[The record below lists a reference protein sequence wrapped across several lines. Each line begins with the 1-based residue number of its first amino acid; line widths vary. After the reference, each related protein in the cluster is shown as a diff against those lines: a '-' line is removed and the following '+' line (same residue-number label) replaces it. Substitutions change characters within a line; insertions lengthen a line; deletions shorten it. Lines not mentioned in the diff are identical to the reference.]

1 MELSKIFRYTIIK
14 LTMFSS
20 LKSRIFLAA
29 YILLLISIPIGS
41 YLVSQQQI
49 FTPKASQPKQTRLAQ
64 TPAPASSPKSSPK
77 TSLKSSPSPEPTAVT
92 TTAFGPT
99 LSGKIV
105 LEGRPASNQAGKLF
119 VGILENLVNNPTFL
133 LSFTV
138 DLPASGEFANLSLAG
153 LLSGRNY
160 YAILKG
166 EAQIATS
173 SAFTLSPTVTRLN
186 NAASLNLLS
195 GDLNDD
201 NAVTAADFDLA
212 KASFGKSGL
221 ADLNKDGIVNLLDLS
236 LIQKNMG
243 KVGATGVWVSPQ
255 PKTATPSGAVNQGY
269 WIFVPNL

>member
-1 MELSKIFRYTIIK
+1 
-14 LTMFSS
+14 MFSS
-20 LKSRIFLAA
+20 LKAKIFLAV
-29 YILLLISIPIGS
+29 YIVVLISIPIGS

-49 FTPKASQPKQTRLAQ
+49 FTSKAAPPKKTPATIQ
-64 TPAPASSPKSSPK
+64 TPPPAGEPSPKSSPK
-77 TSLKSSPSPEPTAVT
+77 PVTSSASPAAGETGT
-92 TTAFGPT
+92 TTSFGPT
-99 LSGKIV
+99 LSGKV
-105 LEGRPASNQAGKLF
+105 LLEGRPVENQAGKLF
-119 VGILENLVNNPTFL
+119 VGILESLVNNPTFL

-166 EAQIATS
+166 GAQIATS

-212 KASFGKSGL
+212 KASFSREGL
-221 ADLNKDGIVNLLDLS
+221 ADLNKDGVVNLLDLS
-236 LIQKNMG
+236 IIQKNIG

-255 PKTATPSGAVNQGY
+255 PPSTSSLRGDSVEPGQAPSGGY
-269 WIFVPNL
+269 WIFVPNLDK

>member
-1 MELSKIFRYTIIK
+1 M
-14 LTMFSS
+14 
-20 LKSRIFLAA
+20 
-29 YILLLISIPIGS
+29 
-41 YLVSQQQI
+41 
-49 FTPKASQPKQTRLAQ
+49 
-64 TPAPASSPKSSPK
+64 
-77 TSLKSSPSPEPTAVT
+77 
-92 TTAFGPT
+92 
-99 LSGKIV
+99 
-105 LEGRPASNQAGKLF
+105 
-119 VGILENLVNNPTFL
+119 GILENLVNNPTFL

-186 NAASLNLLS
+186 NAAALTLLS

-201 NAVTAADFDLA
+201 NTITSADFDLA
-212 KASFGKSGL
+212 KASFGKNGL
-221 ADLNKDGIVNLLDLS
+221 ADLNKDGVVNLLDLS
-236 LIQKNMG
+236 IIQKNMG

-269 WIFVPNL
+269 WIFVPNLDK

>member
-1 MELSKIFRYTIIK
+1 
-14 LTMFSS
+14 MFSS

-29 YILLLISIPIGS
+29 YVLVLISIPVGS
-41 YLVSQQQI
+41 YLVSRQQ
-49 FTPKASQPKQTRLAQ
+49 TLTSKASQPKQIKPAQ

-77 TSLKSSPSPEPTAVT
+77 SFSSPEPTTTT

-99 LSGKIV
+99 LSGKIE
-105 LEGRPASNQAGKLF
+105 LEGRPKTNQAGKLF

-138 DLPASGEFANLSLAG
+138 DLPPTGEFSNLSLAG

-160 YAILKG
+160 YAVLKG

-173 SAFTLSPTVTRLN
+173 SAFALSPTVTRLN
-186 NAASLNLLS
+186 NAAVLNLLS

-212 KASFGKSGL
+212 KASFGKNGL
-221 ADLNKDGIVNLLDLS
+221 ADLNKDGVINLLDLS